1 MKNESRI
8 YYGDN
13 LDILPTFKPES
24 IDLLVTDPP
33 YFLMNKSGSG
43 FMGKEWDSLYTSKSN
58 SILCESKEFA
68 NFVERIFGLMQVD
81 LNTGEGYTV
90 QNNVNLGEY
99 QKRAETLFNV
109 NALSAEKNSRDL
121 PLTSKVNIS
130 FVHGIVLTK
139 AELLDLLPIRN
150 IKNVS
155 LFKALN
161 EDALF
166 VVPISY
172 IIKNLKNTVAVNA
185 LKLPTKKLCAEKG
198 ILLTSTEEVRIEG
211 IIEAMTGTRSGR
223 SVMLEMTGNVDTA
236 GSIVEEKR
244 YKHIILSHTGKEEL
258 TNYLISLLY
267 VLFVMHELN
276 KSPNSS
282 FKDIKNRDMIY
293 RFHKNWA
300 IEAFRALKPGAFG
313 FVMSSPRSDL
323 LPLVTTALRD
333 AGFNVAFS
341 SIYWTYASGL
351 LKARNLSKAADKRA
365 GVKREVIGKKQYASS
380 AGNNDNFGT
389 GKQKTNIHKREI
401 TVPVTPAAKAL
412 EGAYS
417 GCQLKPAVEI
427 VVVAMKPIREKTY
440 LDQALKNHHGCT
452 WLDDCRIPYES
463 NGWNAAKKKNNSWQ
477 SANVKGG
484 FSKDGGLKGIITHKG
499 RFPANIVCENNI
511 LNDGIERKSGA
522 VLTHYKRS
530 GNSNL
535 GKTFKIRDRTGEFA
549 DWKSNSGEFSRFFSL
564 DAWFSERIKRLPK
577 DVQKTFPWL
586 IVPKPSKSEKNKYL
600 DTDFTDNPDIYNGKF
615 SDLKEDK
622 EDINKHPTIK
632 PVKLMSLLITLG
644 SREGDI
650 VLDPFLGSGTT
661 YIAAAA
667 LGRYCKGIEIN
678 KEYYDKAVKRCNLAQ
693 KTMSSYF

>member
-1 MKNESRI
+1 MKTQSKI
-8 YYGDN
+8 YLGDSQ
-13 LDILPTFKPES
+13 DILPTFEPKS

-43 FMGKEWDSLYTSKSN
+43 FMGKPWDSLYASKSN

-81 LNTGEGYTV
+81 LNTEEGYTV
-90 QNNVNLGEY
+90 QNNANFGEY
-99 QKRAETLFNV
+99 QKRAERPFNA
-109 NALSAEKNSRDL
+109 NALSAEKNSRDP
-121 PLTSKVNIS
+121 PLISKVNIS
-130 FVHGIVLTK
+130 FVHGLALTK
-139 AELLDLLPIRN
+139 VEVLDLLPIRN
-150 IKNVS
+150 IKNATV
-155 LFKALN
+155 FKTLN

-198 ILLTSTEEVRIEG
+198 ILLTSMEEARIEG
-211 IIEAMTGTRSGR
+211 VIEAMTGTRSGR
-223 SVMLEMTGNVDTA
+223 SVMLEMNGNVDTA

-300 IEAFRALKPGAFG
+300 IEAFRVLKPGAFG

-333 AGFNVAFS
+333 VGFDTSFT
-341 SIYWTYASGL
+341 SIYHTFASGFP
-351 LKARNLSKAADKRA
+351 KSQNLSKAAKKRNE
-365 GVKREVIGKKQYASS
+365 KPQIIRELRNG
-380 AGNNDNFGT
+380 F
-389 GKQKTNIHKREI
+389 
-401 TVPVTPAAKAL
+401 
-412 EGAYS
+412 S
-417 GCQLKPAVEI
+417 GFQPKPAVEI
-427 VVVAMKPIREKTY
+427 VIVVMKPIEEKTY
-440 LDQALKNHHGCT
+440 LDQALKNSHGCT
-452 WLDDCRIPYES
+452 YLDNCRIPFENAQKERLQRGRKNSSAGYKKYAES
-463 NGWNAAKKKNNSWQ
+463 AGGNSGFVGKDYDCPNGRFL
-477 SANVKGG
+477 ANVLCEDDVLNNGHI
-484 FSKDGGLKGIITHKG
+484 SKSDGGTG
-499 RFPANIVCENNI
+499 V
-511 LNDGIERKSGA
+511 
-522 VLTHYKRS
+522 RS
-530 GNSNL
+530 
-535 GKTFKIRDRTGEFA
+535 KTATFKGTEGRNHFHYDDAG
-549 DWKSNSGEFSRFFSL
+549 SFSRYFSL
-564 DAWFSERIKRLPK
+564 DAWFGERIKRLPK
-577 DVQKTFPWL
+577 EVQKTFPWL
-586 IVPKPSKSEKNKYL
+586 IIPKPSKSEKNKHL
-600 DTDFTDNPDIYNGKF
+600 DIDFTDNSDIYNGKF
-615 SDLKEDK
+615 PDSKADK

-661 YIAAAA
+661 YIAATA
-667 LGRYCKGIEIN
+667 LNRFCKGIEIN

-693 KTMSSYF
+693 KNISAYF